1 MKQIDPNL
9 NYYGNNIQDMMSF
22 NPIYFSSPICT
33 ISDIIPRKMESQ
45 ILIKHEEGSS
55 LLASIN
61 QLPQSLIEHEE
72 ELQFM
77 EVKIEDIPIVLVHN
91 PSTCEV
97 ISFKDEIEKKKS
109 NQLNEADDLICLVD
123 GSINHLNDYQINKA
137 ISGEFNKKE
146 IIRLSKE
153 MAHAIEKISI

>member
-1 MKQIDPNL
+1 
-9 NYYGNNIQDMMSF
+9 MMSF

-97 ISFKDEIEKKKS
+97 ISFKDEIEKKS

-123 GSINHLNDYQINKA
+123 GSINHLNDYQICERPNYF
-137 ISGEFNKKE
+137 ISDVD
-146 IIRLSKE
+146 
-153 MAHAIEKISI
+153 